1 MEDSVIVKAKNKKK
15 TLSFTAVEGKGLYRY
30 TDSNL
35 EIDTLQDSD
44 FAITQKTAEA
54 LGIKEG
60 DEISWHLL
68 DAEEWETATV
78 TIINRIPMGIGIT
91 TTRKVVEEAGYDF
104 IPSYIA
110 TNVAEDDIHSDQI
123 KKIFTKKSM
132 LEAWDVSMETMTI
145 IVVLLI
151 IVAALLGLLIL
162 YNLGLLAYAER
173 EKELATLKVV
183 GFNAS
188 KLRKMLLIQNTW
200 LSILGII
207 AGIPT
212 GLLMVQY
219 MIDIMG
225 DAFDMTA
232 TLSISSFLLC
242 SGGTL
247 LVSIVVSI
255 MFSGKLKKLDM
266 VASLKGVE

>member
-1 MEDSVIVKAKNKKK
+1 M
-15 TLSFTAVEGKGLYRY
+15 
-30 TDSNL
+30 
-35 EIDTLQDSD
+35 
-44 FAITQKTAEA
+44 
-54 LGIKEG
+54 
-60 DEISWHLL
+60 
-68 DAEEWETATV
+68 
-78 TIINRIPMGIGIT
+78 
-91 TTRKVVEEAGYDF
+91 
-104 IPSYIA
+104 
-110 TNVAEDDIHSDQI
+110 
-123 KKIFTKKSM
+123 
-132 LEAWDVSMETMTI
+132 
-145 IVVLLI
+145 
-151 IVAALLGLLIL
+151 AALLGLLIL

-207 AGIPT
+207 AGTPT

-219 MIDIMG
+219 MVDIMG
-225 DAFDMTA
+225 DAFDMMA

-255 MFSGKLKKLDM
+255 MFSGKLKKLDI
-266 VASLKGVE
+266 VASLKVVE